1 MARILLT
8 NDDGIHASGIAALR
22 RALEGLGDVLT
33 IAPGANMSAV
43 ARSIT
48 IDRPLRPRPASFG
61 DGFPGL
67 ALDGTPSDCVRVGL
81 TGVYGPPPDL
91 VVSGVNLGG
100 NMGVDVAYSGT
111 VAGALE
117 AVVRGLPGLAFS
129 VEEREPGWLDEAV
142 PLLRAIVVQ
151 ALEHGLPA
159 ATALNV
165 NLPDRPLADIRAPR
179 VTRLGGASCHDR
191 LLLMTDGDRS
201 AANGDGAAAAGDG
214 DGREAAR
221 VGDDAGA
228 GPGADGREPV
238 DGDGH
243 GGVTEY
249 AVPCDRAPAEHWAAT
264 DFEAV
269 AAGHVSITPLTYE
282 LFAETALELLSAWEL
297 DLDLLRA

>member
-111 VAGALE
+111 VAAALE

-191 LLLMTDGDRS
+191 LLLAVDGDDR
-201 AANGDGAAAAGDG
+201 GPAAGDG
-214 DGREAAR
+214 DGAR
-221 VGDDAGA
+221 GTA
-228 GPGADGREPV
+228 

-243 GGVTEY
+243 GAVTEY

>member
-33 IAPGANMSAV
+33 IAPVANMSAV

-111 VAGALE
+111 VAAALE

-129 VEEREPGWLDEAV
+129 VEERTPGWLDEAV

-165 NLPDRPLADIRAPR
+165 NLPDRPLVDIRAPR

-191 LLLMTDGDRS
+191 LLLAADGDGRG
-201 AANGDGAAAAGDG
+201 AAAGDGRGAAAGDGSGAAAGDG
-214 DGREAAR
+214 DGRDAA
-221 VGDDAGA
+221 GDAAGA
-228 GPGADGREPV
+228 VR
-238 DGDGH
+238 
-243 GGVTEY
+243 EY

>member
-33 IAPGANMSAV
+33 IAPRANMSAV
-43 ARSIT
+43 ARGIT
-48 IDRPLRPRPASFG
+48 IGRPLRPRPASFG
-61 DGFPGL
+61 GGFPGL

-111 VAGALE
+111 VAAALE

-129 VEEREPGWLDEAV
+129 VEEHAPGWLDEAV

-191 LLLMTDGDRS
+191 LLL
-201 AANGDGAAAAGDG
+201 A
-214 DGREAAR
+214 
-221 VGDDAGA
+221 
-228 GPGADGREPV
+228 V

-243 GGVTEY
+243 GAVTEY
-249 AVPCDRAPAEHWAAT
+249 PVPCDRAPAEHWAAT

>member
-22 RALEGLGDVLT
+22 RAVEGLGDVLT
-33 IAPGANMSAV
+33 IAPRANMSAV

-48 IDRPLRPRPASFG
+48 IDRPLHPRPVSFG

-111 VAGALE
+111 VAAALE

-129 VEEREPGWLDEAV
+129 VEERTPGWLDEAV
-142 PLLRAIVVQ
+142 PLLRAIVAQ
-151 ALEHGLPA
+151 ALEHGSPT

-191 LLLMTDGDRS
+191 LLLAADGDARVAIADGDARDAS
-201 AANGDGAAAAGDG
+201 GDGA
-214 DGREAAR
+214 EAAR
-221 VGDDAGA
+221 
-228 GPGADGREPV
+228 
-238 DGDGH
+238 
-243 GGVTEY
+243 EY

>member
-22 RALEGLGDVLT
+22 RAIDGLGEVVT
-33 IAPGANMSAV
+33 IAPGTNMSAV

-48 IDRPLRPRPASFG
+48 IDRALHLRPTTFG
-61 DGFPGL
+61 DGWPGY

-81 TGVYGPPPDL
+81 IADRFPPPDL

-111 VAGALE
+111 VAAALE
-117 AVVRGLPGLAFS
+117 AAVRGLPGLAFS
-129 VEEREPGWLDEAV
+129 VQEREPGWLDECV
-142 PLLRAIVVQ
+142 PLLRTIVTQ

-165 NLPDRPLADIRAPR
+165 NLPDRPYAEIRAPR

-191 LLLMTDGDRS
+191 LLL
-201 AANGDGAAAAGDG
+201 AADGAGRGAVDG
-214 DGREAAR
+214 DGRRAT
-221 VGDDAGA
+221 AG
-228 GPGADGREPV
+228 GADAA
-238 DGDGH
+238 
-243 GGVTEY
+243 TEY

-269 AAGHVSITPLTYE
+269 AAGHVSVTPLTYE

-297 DLDLLRA
+297 DLDLLQA

>member
-8 NDDGIHASGIAALR
+8 NDDGIHASGIAVLR
-22 RALEGLGDVLT
+22 RAVEGLGDVIT

-48 IDRPLRPRPASFG
+48 IDRPLSPRPASFG
-61 DGFPGL
+61 DGFTGL
-67 ALDGTPSDCVRVGL
+67 ALDGTPSDCVRVAL

-91 VVSGVNLGG
+91 VISGVNLGG

-111 VAGALE
+111 VAAALE

-191 LLLMTDGDRS
+191 LLL
-201 AANGDGAAAAGDG
+201 AAGGDGRGAATGDG
-214 DGREAAR
+214 DGRGTTAG
-221 VGDDAGA
+221 GDDARGA
-228 GPGADGREPV
+228 A

-243 GGVTEY
+243 GAVTEY

>member
-22 RALEGLGDVLT
+22 RAVEGLADVQT

-61 DGFPGL
+61 DGFTGL
-67 ALDGTPSDCVRVGL
+67 ALDGTPSDCVRVAL

-111 VAGALE
+111 VAAALE

-142 PLLRAIVVQ
+142 PLLRAIVAQ

-191 LLLMTDGDRS
+191 LIL
-201 AANGDGAAAAGDG
+201 AVDG
-214 DGREAAR
+214 DGRGTAA
-221 VGDDAGA
+221 GKTD
-228 GPGADGREPV
+228 GPGAATA
-238 DGDGH
+238 DGDGRAAAS
-243 GGVTEY
+243 GGSDGRGTAAGGAVTEY

>member
-33 IAPGANMSAV
+33 IAPAANMSAV

-111 VAGALE
+111 VAAALE

-129 VEEREPGWLDEAV
+129 VEERAPGWLDEAV

-191 LLLMTDGDRS
+191 LLL
-201 AANGDGAAAAGDG
+201 A
-214 DGREAAR
+214 
-221 VGDDAGA
+221 
-228 GPGADGREPV
+228 V

-243 GGVTEY
+243 AVVDGDGQQHEVGGAAGGVTEY

>member
-8 NDDGIHASGIAALR
+8 NDDGIHASGIAVLR
-22 RALEGLGDVLT
+22 RAVEGLGDVIT

-48 IDRPLRPRPASFG
+48 IDRPLSPRPASFG
-61 DGFPGL
+61 DGFTGL
-67 ALDGTPSDCVRVGL
+67 ALDGTPSDCVRVAL

-91 VVSGVNLGG
+91 VISGVNLGG

-111 VAGALE
+111 VAAALE

-191 LLLMTDGDRS
+191 LLL
-201 AANGDGAAAAGDG
+201 AAGGDGRGAATGDG
-214 DGREAAR
+214 DGRGTTAGGGDARGAA
-221 VGDDAGA
+221 
-228 GPGADGREPV
+228 

-243 GGVTEY
+243 GAVTEY

>member
-22 RALEGLGDVLT
+22 RALEGLGDVVT
-33 IAPGANMSAV
+33 IAPGTNMSAV

-48 IDRPLRPRPASFG
+48 IDRALRLSPTTFG
-61 DGFPGL
+61 DGWPGY

-81 TGVYGPPPDL
+81 VADHFTPPDL

-111 VAGALE
+111 VAAALE
-117 AVVRGLPGLAFS
+117 AAVRGLPGLAFS
-129 VEEREPGWLDEAV
+129 VQEREPGWLDECV
-142 PLLRAIVVQ
+142 PLLRAIVAQ

-159 ATALNV
+159 STALNV
-165 NLPDRPLADIRAPR
+165 NLPDRPYAEIRAPR

-191 LLLMTDGDRS
+191 LLLAADGY
-201 AANGDGAAAAGDG
+201 GCGAADG
-214 DGREAAR
+214 DGRGAT
-221 VGDDAGA
+221 VTGGDGRGATAGA
-228 GPGADGREPV
+228 AGAA
-238 DGDGH
+238 
-243 GGVTEY
+243 TEY

-264 DFEAV
+264 DVEAV
-269 AAGHVSITPLTYE
+269 AAGHVSITPITYE

-297 DLDLLRA
+297 DLDLLQA

>member
-22 RALEGLGDVLT
+22 RALEGLGDVVT
-33 IAPGANMSAV
+33 IAPAANMSAV

-48 IDRPLRPRPASFG
+48 IDRPLHPRPVSFG

-67 ALDGTPSDCVRVGL
+67 ALDGTPSDCVRVAL

-111 VAGALE
+111 VAAALE
-117 AVVRGLPGLAFS
+117 AVVRGRPGLAFS

-142 PLLRAIVVQ
+142 PLLRAIVAQ

-191 LLLMTDGDRS
+191 LLL
-201 AANGDGAAAAGDG
+201 AVDG
-214 DGREAAR
+214 DGREEAR
-221 VGDDAGA
+221 DGDAPGA
-228 GPGADGREPV
+228 GLGADGRGA
-238 DGDGH
+238 GDGH
-243 GGVTEY
+243 GAVTEY

-264 DFEAV
+264 DFESV

>member
-22 RALEGLGDVLT
+22 RAVEGLGDVLT

-61 DGFPGL
+61 DGFTGL
-67 ALDGTPSDCVRVGL
+67 ALDGTPSDCVRVAL

-111 VAGALE
+111 VAAALE

-129 VEEREPGWLDEAV
+129 VEEREPGWLDEVV

-191 LLLMTDGDRS
+191 LLLAVDGDGR
-201 AANGDGAAAAGDG
+201 GAAAGDG
-214 DGREAAR
+214 DGAR
-221 VGDDAGA
+221 GTA
-228 GPGADGREPV
+228 

-243 GGVTEY
+243 GAVTGY

-297 DLDLLRA
+297 DLDILRA

>member
-33 IAPGANMSAV
+33 IAPAANMSAV

-48 IDRPLRPRPASFG
+48 IDRPLRPRPATFG
-61 DGFPGL
+61 DGFAGL

-81 TGVYGPPPDL
+81 TGIYGPPPDL

-111 VAGALE
+111 VAAALE

-191 LLLMTDGDRS
+191 LLL
-201 AANGDGAAAAGDG
+201 AVDG

-221 VGDDAGA
+221 VGDDLGA
-228 GPGADGREPV
+228 GLGTDGRGAAG

-243 GGVTEY
+243 GAVTEY
-249 AVPCDRAPAEHWAAT
+249 AVPCDRAPADHWAAT

-269 AAGHVSITPLTYE
+269 AAGHVSVTPLTYE

-297 DLDLLRA
+297 DPDLLRA

>member
-33 IAPGANMSAV
+33 IAPVANMSAV

-48 IDRPLRPRPASFG
+48 IDRPLRPRPATFG
-61 DGFPGL
+61 DGFAGL

-100 NMGVDVAYSGT
+100 NMGVEVAYSGT
-111 VAGALE
+111 VAAALE

-191 LLLMTDGDRS
+191 LLLVVDGDGR
-201 AANGDGAAAAGDG
+201 GAAAGDG

-221 VGDDAGA
+221 VGDDLGA
-228 GPGADGREPV
+228 GQAADGRGAAG

-243 GGVTEY
+243 GAVTEY
-249 AVPCDRAPAEHWAAT
+249 AVPCDRAPADHWAAT

-269 AAGHVSITPLTYE
+269 AAGHVSVTPLTYE

>member
-22 RALEGLGDVLT
+22 RAVEGLGDVLT

-67 ALDGTPSDCVRVGL
+67 ALDGTPSDCVRVAL

-111 VAGALE
+111 VAAALE

-191 LLLMTDGDRS
+191 LLLMVDGDGR
-201 AANGDGAAAAGDG
+201 GAAAGDG
-214 DGREAAR
+214 DGREAA
-221 VGDDAGA
+221 VDG
-228 GPGADGREPV
+228 DGRGDTAGGDGARSAV

-243 GGVTEY
+243 RAVTEY

-297 DLDLLRA
+297 DLDLLRT